1 MPTVVMPT
9 VPTKTVPIETLPI
22 NNQADPGRKQEA
34 AMSQT
39 DQIKGQVVDDCVDV
53 EIHIAA
59 PPEAVYEFL
68 VDPEKLLRWMGQEA
82 DIDPRP
88 GGRFWLKVGDGTAEG
103 EYVELVAGRRIV
115 LTWGWVDSDTVPPG
129 STTVTFELEAA
140 GTGTDTGTNVHLVH
154 RGLPTEERAKHVEGW
169 LFFGG
174 RLHIV
179 AEGGDPDA
187 ASSTD

>member
-1 MPTVVMPT
+1 MLIPAVLMPT
-9 VPTKTVPIETLPI
+9 VPTETTRI
-22 NNQADPGRKQEA
+22 DDQADRGRKQEE

-39 DQIKGQVVDDCVDV
+39 DQIKGQVVDGCVDV

-59 PPEAVYEFL
+59 PPDAVYEFL

-115 LTWGWVDSDTVPPG
+115 LTWGWVGSDTVPPG
-129 STTVTFELEAA
+129 STTVTFELEAT
-140 GTGTDTGTNVHLVH
+140 GTGTGTGTNVHLIH

-187 ASSTD
+187 AASTD